1 MEKETQLQEIFRLHR
16 NCSARFGGH
25 VLRLLLESGN
35 GNYNVA
41 FSPVRLQAV
50 LVLLANWT
58 TPEKR
63 KRILDMAISEVI
75 SLDEANILFDFANIN
90 PVPYKD
96 YIMKDEEGNS
106 ISLVPTLEQQTT
118 LWHNKDMAVKKKT
131 VEKVMSA
138 FNISVKAVDFA
149 DEKTKVLIDK
159 DVCNATHGLIPHLD
173 TVIDASILALIV
185 DILYFKGSW
194 ENKFDDG
201 NTTDRIFYGTNGKK
215 KVPTMRRQGFMD
227 YQETPVYQAVS
238 LPYTCMSNNHKRFAM
253 HIYLPVGKH
262 TIADVLEEM
271 WNDEYEFYSEREE
284 VRLSL
289 PRFEVSNKV
298 DAKDIL
304 KNIGLSC
311 ILESNDIIP
320 ECIEGLQIADIA
332 QQVKIKVDE
341 NGTEAAAVTFLP
353 EPGCCPRDEKLSSKV
368 MRVNKP
374 FLFEIVEESTN
385 TILFSG
391 VINNID

>member
-25 VLRLLLESGN
+25 VLRLLLENGN
-35 GNYNVA
+35 GNIA
-41 FSPVRLQAV
+41 ISSARLQAV

-58 TPEKR
+58 TPEIR
-63 KRILDMAISEVI
+63 KRIFDMAVSEVI
-75 SLDEANILFDFANIN
+75 SLDEANMLFDFANIK

-96 YIMKDEEGNS
+96 YIIKDEDGNS
-106 ISLVPTLEQQTT
+106 ISLIPTLEQQTT
-118 LWHNKDMAVKKKT
+118 LWHNKDMTVKKKAI
-131 VEKVMSA
+131 EKIKSA
-138 FNISVKAVDFA
+138 FNACEKAVDFA
-149 DEKTKVLIDK
+149 DEKTKALIDK
-159 DVCNATHGLIPHLD
+159 DVCDATHGLIPHLD

-194 ENKFDDG
+194 ENKFDDD

-227 YQETPVYQAVS
+227 YQETPVYQAVC
-238 LPYTCMSNNHKRFAM
+238 LPYTCMSNNHNRFAM
-253 HIYLPVGKH
+253 RIYLPIGKH
-262 TIADVLEEM
+262 TIGDVLEEM
-271 WNDEYEFYSEREE
+271 WNDEYEFYSERED

-298 DAKDIL
+298 DVKNIL
-304 KNIGLSC
+304 KSLGLSC

-341 NGTEAAAVTFLP
+341 NGTEAAAVTFMA
-353 EPGCCPRDEKLSSKV
+353 EPGCCPRDEKPQPKV
-368 MRVNKP
+368 MKVNKP

>member
-1 MEKETQLQEIFRLHR
+1 MEKETQLQEIFRLYR

-25 VLRLLLESGN
+25 VLRLLLEKSN

-50 LVLLANWT
+50 LVLLANLT
-58 TPEKR
+58 TSEIR
-63 KRILDMAISEVI
+63 KRILDMAVSEVI
-75 SLDEANILFDFANIN
+75 SIDEANMLFDFANIK

-96 YIMKDEEGNS
+96 YTMKDEYGNS
-106 ISLVPTLEQQTT
+106 ISLIPTLEQQTT
-118 LWHNKDMAVKKKT
+118 LWHNKDMAVKKKAF
-131 VEKVMSA
+131 EKIKSA
-138 FNISVKAVDFA
+138 FNACEKAVDFA
-149 DEKTKVLIDK
+149 DERTKVLIDK
-159 DVCNATHGLIPHLD
+159 DVCNATHGLIPQLD
-173 TVIDASILALIV
+173 TDIDASILALIV

-194 ENKFDDG
+194 ENKFDNY

-215 KVPTMRRQGFMD
+215 KVPTMRQQGFMD

-238 LPYTCMSNNHKRFAM
+238 LPYTCVSNDHKRFAM
-253 HIYLPVGKH
+253 RVYLPVGKH
-262 TIADVLEEM
+262 TIGDVLEEM
-271 WNDEYEFYSEREE
+271 WNDEFEFYSEREE
-284 VRLSL
+284 VQLSL

-320 ECIEGLQIADIA
+320 ECIEDLQIADIA

-341 NGTEAAAVTFLP
+341 NGTEAAAVIFMA
-353 EPGCCPRDEKLSSKV
+353 EPGCCPRDEEPQPKV
-368 MRVNKP
+368 MKVNKP